1 MIELRVGSFQ
11 TRVTANRI
19 QVFFMA
25 DDEKLFIER
34 RAYRRFYIEGLALNS
49 DASVCAHL
57 IDIGMGG
64 MALRYVA
71 DNSSWS
77 TKEEEQ
83 GTISGQHFYL
93 ENVPLITVAES
104 ELYNGIYT
112 IRRHGVKFGT
122 LTPEQRN
129 KIEKLIMD
137 HIAELKKNANS
148 SE

>member
-1 MIELRVGSFQ
+1 
-11 TRVTANRI
+11 
-19 QVFFMA
+19 MA
-25 DDEKLFIER
+25 DDEKIFVER

-49 DASVCAHL
+49 DASVCAHM
-57 IDIGMGG
+57 IDVGMGG
-64 MALRYVA
+64 MAFRYVD

-77 TKEEEQ
+77 TKQDEQ
-83 GTISGQHFYL
+83 GTISGQNFYL
-93 ENVPLITVAES
+93 ENIPLITVAES

-137 HIAELKKNANS
+137 HVVELKNNANS

>member
-1 MIELRVGSFQ
+1 
-11 TRVTANRI
+11 
-19 QVFFMA
+19 MA
-25 DDEKLFIER
+25 DDGKIFVER
-34 RAYRRFYIEGLALNS
+34 RAYRRFYIEGLALNG

-64 MALRYVA
+64 MAFRYVD

-77 TKEEEQ
+77 SEDEEQ
-83 GTISGQHFYL
+83 GAISGQNFYI
-93 ENVPLITVAES
+93 ENIPLITVAES

-137 HIAELKKNANS
+137 HIAELKKIANS

>member
-1 MIELRVGSFQ
+1 
-11 TRVTANRI
+11 
-19 QVFFMA
+19 MA
-25 DDEKLFIER
+25 DNKKIFVER
-34 RAYRRFYIEGLALNS
+34 RAYRRFYVEGLALNS

-64 MALRYVA
+64 MAFRYV
-71 DNSSWS
+71 DDSSSWS
-77 TKEEEQ
+77 TEQEEQ
-83 GTISGQHFYL
+83 GTISGQNFYL
-93 ENVPLITVAES
+93 ENIPLITVAES

-137 HIAELKKNANS
+137 HVAELKKNENS

>member
-1 MIELRVGSFQ
+1 VLELRIGSFS
-11 TRVTANRI
+11 TRVATSRI
-19 QVFFMA
+19 QEFFMA
-25 DDEKLFIER
+25 DGERMFVER

-49 DASVCAHL
+49 DASACAHL

-64 MALRYVA
+64 MAFRYV
-71 DNSSWS
+71 DESSSWS
-77 TKEEEQ
+77 TEQEEQ
-83 GTISGQHFYL
+83 GTISGQNFYL
-93 ENVPLITVAES
+93 DNIPLITVAES

-129 KIEKLIMD
+129 TIEKIITA
-137 HIAELKKNANS
+137 HVEELKKNANS

>member
-1 MIELRVGSFQ
+1 
-11 TRVTANRI
+11 
-19 QVFFMA
+19 MA
-25 DDEKLFIER
+25 DDDKIFVER

-49 DASVCAHL
+49 NASVCAHL
-57 IDIGMGG
+57 IDVGMGG
-64 MALRYVA
+64 MAFRYVD

-77 TKEEEQ
+77 TKQDEQ
-83 GTISGQHFYL
+83 GTISGQNFYL
-93 ENVPLITVAES
+93 ESLPLITVAES

-129 KIEKLIMD
+129 TIEKIIMD
-137 HIAELKKNANS
+137 HVAELKRNANS